1 MSIFRHISQNPEP
14 VTKENFRKPNLLLPR
29 DNMSYLPNESIF
41 MSSVLSCGMSTWQI
55 HSIEKS
61 REIWIDKY
69 HHDYVVDFAT
79 HNILVIDNS
88 EDLYKLF
95 DTYGEI
101 DEFTKR
107 EILKNSKCQSDIL
120 KNISIIEIFL
130 ESISDEL
137 KIQAHNNIKTITKEA
152 CLIKKYKINDIIID
166 DKIKIPKS
174 GKSLKFIKQLYKYV
188 IILQNDLECE
198 IKREKIIYDTYHF
211 YSKIK
216 YDKIFEDGFN
226 GIYFSSHL
234 IDKKDEIK
242 GMSYLCYIDFL
253 NFIATDTLV
262 MWNWVL

>member
-1 MSIFRHISQNPEP
+1 MSIFRHISQNPDP
-14 VTKENFRKPNLLLPR
+14 VTKENFRKPNLLLKHDG
-29 DNMSYLPNESIF
+29 DNYLANESIY

-101 DEFTKR
+101 DECTKR
-107 EILKNSKCQSDIL
+107 EILKNTTCQSDIL

-137 KIQAHNNIKTITKEA
+137 KTQARDDIETITNEA
-152 CLIKKYKINDIIID
+152 CLIKKYIINDIIID

-174 GKSLKFIKQLYKYV
+174 GKSLKFIKQLYKYL
-188 IILQNDLECE
+188 IILRNDFECK
-198 IKREKIIYDTYHF
+198 IKIEKIIYDTYTF
-211 YSKIK
+211 YDNIK

-234 IDKKDEIK
+234 IDNKDEIK
-242 GMSYLCYIDFL
+242 GMSYVCYIDFL
-253 NFIATDTLV
+253 NFIATDTLII
-262 MWNWVL
+262 WNWVL